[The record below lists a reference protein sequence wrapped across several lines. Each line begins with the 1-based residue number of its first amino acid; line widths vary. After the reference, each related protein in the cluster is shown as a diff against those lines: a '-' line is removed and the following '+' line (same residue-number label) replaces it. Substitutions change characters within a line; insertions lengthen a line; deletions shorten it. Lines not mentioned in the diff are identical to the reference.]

1 MTVSKK
7 LWDIWH
13 GDKTLSRIIF
23 PPNDVLFYQ
32 SWSFKMTP
40 KRVILCLQIVSV
52 TTFLIIAGLFGQI
65 FVKMEGF
72 ATSFCNFWQI
82 SSDKICTNWVA
93 KFIIKGGCGNFVQ
106 IGVSCLRGP
115 SMTIAVLGNNPYYH
129 PSNVKFK
136 ITHLHFTQCPLSLP
150 DCLIL
155 TRDTGHLF
163 SFGNKFLGNT
173 SPSTATL

>member
-1 MTVSKK
+1 MVTRPSATSFFLQMTSSFIKADHSRWLQNARYFVSR
-7 LWDIWH
+7 
-13 GDKTLSRIIF
+13 LSRAHS
-23 PPNDVLFYQ
+23 PNNRRAI
-32 SWSFKMTP
+32 WSN
-40 KRVILCLQIVSV
+40 
-52 TTFLIIAGLFGQI
+52 

-93 KFIIKGGCGNFVQ
+93 KFLIKGGGGNFIQ
-106 IGVSCLRGP
+106 IGVSCSRGP
-115 SMTIAVLGNNPYYH
+115 SMTIAGLGNKDYYH

-136 ITHLHFTQCPLSLP
+136 ITHLHFTQCPLSPP

-155 TRDTGHLF
+155 ARDTGHLF

>member
-1 MTVSKK
+1 MTWRQDPQPHHFSSKWRPLLSK
-7 LWDIWH
+7 LIIQDDSKT
-13 GDKTLSRIIF
+13 GDTLSPDCLGHHF
-23 PPNDVLFYQ
+23 PDN
-32 SWSFKMTP
+32 SRAIWSN
-40 KRVILCLQIVSV
+40 
-52 TTFLIIAGLFGQI
+52 

-72 ATSFCNFWQI
+72 ATSFYNFWQI

-93 KFIIKGGCGNFVQ
+93 KFIIKGGGSNFVQ

-115 SMTIAVLGNNPYYH
+115 SMTIAVLGNKDYYH

-155 TRDTGHLF
+155 ERDTGHLF